1 MSDAETTDRRT
12 LSAESAAAVR
22 AYAATHRERAD
33 RLAAALEDLARNG
46 LPHAEDC
53 TPWETVRD
61 RRLAEL
67 ATAAG
72 AVGAGAAGAVE
83 TGRER

>member
-1 MSDAETTDRRT
+1 MSDAETTGRRT

-67 ATAAG
+67 ATAATG
-72 AVGAGAAGAVE
+72 ADGSAP
-83 TGRER
+83 GRHR